1 VRRCSSSW
9 TFAARVCIS
18 HGSSP
23 RVNRHINDDETAMTV
38 LSTLRQRSHPAFAPA
53 FASFANTYATHR
65 PLIQRILTAGFIAH
79 VLASTFSRLLT
90 RPSPPSSSKGKG
102 KAREQ
107 PPSAEAG
114 KPPRVAVRAYS
125 STSSTCLTP
134 LHQVDAVFYQRL
146 SRILRLVIPSLRS
159 KEALLL
165 AMHSSLLIF
174 RTAISLYVAA
184 LDGK

>member
-1 VRRCSSSW
+1 MAV
-9 TFAARVCIS
+9 A
-18 HGSSP
+18 
-23 RVNRHINDDETAMTV
+23 RVNRHTNDDETAMTV
-38 LSTLRQRSHPAFAPA
+38 LSTLRQRSHPAVAA
-53 FASFANTYATHR
+53 FANTYATHR
-65 PLIQRILTAGFIAH
+65 PLIQHILTAGFIAH
-79 VLASTFSRLLT
+79 VLASTFSRFLIH
-90 RPSPPSSSKGKG
+90 PSAPSASKGKG

-114 KPPRVAVRAYS
+114 KPPRVAVCARS
-125 STSSTCLTP
+125 STGFTCLTP
-134 LHQVDAVFYQRL
+134 LYQVDAVFYQRL
-146 SRILRLVIPSLRS
+146 SRIIRLVIPSLRS

>member
-1 VRRCSSSW
+1 MRRWTSSW

-18 HGSSP
+18 HGSSG
-23 RVNRHINDDETAMTV
+23 VNRHTNDDETAMTV
-38 LSTLRQRSHPAFAPA
+38 LSTLRQRSHPA

-90 RPSPPSSSKGKG
+90 RPSPPSASKGKG

-134 LHQVDAVFYQRL
+134 LYQVDAVFYQRL